1 MTSGPIPAMANAGP
15 GTNGS
20 RFFVTVAET
29 G

>member
-15 GTNGS
+15 STNGWQ
-20 RFFVTVAET
+20 FFVTVAET